1 MPLDDAMDFI
11 ESIEE
16 IERDEQIMQRWIP
29 IQFEISFADFKN
41 RLLTPKK
48 TEKETLSDVENILT
62 AFNKERGV

>member
-1 MPLDDAMDFI
+1 MDFI

-16 IERDEQIMQRWIP
+16 IERDELIIKRWIP
-29 IQFEISFADFKN
+29 IQFEISFANFKN

-48 TEKETLSDVENILT
+48 TEKETLTDVENILT